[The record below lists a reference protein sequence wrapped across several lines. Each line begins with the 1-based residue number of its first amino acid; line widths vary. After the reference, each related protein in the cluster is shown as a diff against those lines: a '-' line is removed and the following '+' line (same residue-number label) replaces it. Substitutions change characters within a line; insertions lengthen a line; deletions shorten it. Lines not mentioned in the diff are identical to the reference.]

1 MSDDADIDALMSSV
15 LGKDGSPAAF
25 PERPARPAPARIAA
39 TPRLRIVPDEPGASV
54 GGLVSKLFGDPPTA
68 ATAASRVARQGIA
81 GLSGEL
87 AAVLAKNTP
96 PAPPKIIDP
105 RSIPVRFSNLKHI
118 ARSALHYWD
127 AVQLDRED
135 TMAMRLGRGAHAMVL
150 GMPVI
155 LWTGKTRNGKEWE
168 RFKAE
173 HADKEIL
180 NRSEWARAEGIANA
194 IRKHRLAAPLLFD
207 GTVLEE
213 IIEWEFLGRKCT
225 SRPDSRRLD
234 GRIVTD
240 LKTTRNADPAW
251 FKRDAMLRAYD
262 AQLSFY
268 DLASAYKTGRDADE
282 LYATA
287 VESKRPYACTV
298 LRLTDEARERGRKL
312 CRLWFEQLLNC
323 EAANHWPA
331 YVDHIV
337 DLDVLADDGELQLT
351 IDGET
356 YDFDAE
362 AAP

>member
-1 MSDDADIDALMSSV
+1 MSDDADIDALMLSV
-15 LGKDGSPAAF
+15 LGKDGTPATF
-25 PERPARPAPARIAA
+25 PEPPAHPVPARTSTP
-39 TPRLRIVPDEPGASV
+39 PRLRIVPAEPQAENGRN
-54 GGLVSKLFGDPPTA
+54 LPVSDRA
-68 ATAASRVARQGIA
+68 DRQGIA

-96 PAPPKIIDP
+96 PKIIDP
-105 RSIPVRFSNLKHI
+105 RTVPVRFSNLKHI

-135 TMAMRLGRGAHAMVL
+135 TLAMRLGRGAHAMVL

-194 IRKHRLAAPLLFD
+194 IRRHRHGDPAVPSAAQLLFD
-207 GTVLEE
+207 DAVLEQ

-225 SRPDSRRLD
+225 SRPDSRKTD
-234 GRIVTD
+234 GRIITD
-240 LKTTRNADPAW
+240 LKTTRNAEPGW
-251 FKRDAMLRAYD
+251 FRRDAMMRVYD
-262 AQLSFY
+262 AQLGFY
-268 DLASAYKTGRDADE
+268 DQASAYHTGRDADE
-282 LYATA
+282 LYAVA
-287 VESKRPYACTV
+287 VESKRPYAVTV
-298 LRLTDEARERGRKL
+298 LRLTDEARERGRKM
-312 CRLWFEQLLNC
+312 CRLWMEQLLNY

-337 DLDVLADDGELQLT
+337 DLDVPADDGELTLT
-351 IDGET
+351 IDGDEF
-356 YDFDAE
+356 DFDAE